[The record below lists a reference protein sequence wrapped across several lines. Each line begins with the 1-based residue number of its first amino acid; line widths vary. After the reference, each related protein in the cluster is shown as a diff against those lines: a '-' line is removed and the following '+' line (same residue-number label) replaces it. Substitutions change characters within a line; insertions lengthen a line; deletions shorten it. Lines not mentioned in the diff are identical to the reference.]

1 MENQFEATLT
11 GSDSPI
17 DGIVTQ
23 ITYNGH
29 PNAYEF
35 NSIDESLHLI
45 IVKNELGHWE
55 RIAGT
60 EPYLSGWVDELV
72 QQIV

>member
-1 MENQFEATLT
+1 MEKQFEATLT
-11 GSDSPI
+11 GSDSPL
-17 DGIVTQ
+17 DGIATQ
-23 ITYNGH
+23 ITYNGQ

-45 IVKNELGHWE
+45 IVKNEHGHWE
-55 RIAGT
+55 RVAGT
-60 EPYLSGWVDELV
+60 EPYFSGWVDELV